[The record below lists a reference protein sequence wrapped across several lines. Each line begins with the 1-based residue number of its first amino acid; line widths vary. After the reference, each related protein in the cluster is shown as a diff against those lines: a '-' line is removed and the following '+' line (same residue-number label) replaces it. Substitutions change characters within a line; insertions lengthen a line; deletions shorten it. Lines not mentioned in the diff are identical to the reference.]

1 MFFQNNSLK
10 NSKIKTPKK
19 KRKKACKTWV
29 IGKFVNFLP
38 MSNFSGK
45 YGSKIHTKPQSQL
58 DGVDGT

>member
-1 MFFQNNSLK
+1 MK
-10 NSKIKTPKK
+10 KSKIKTPKK

-29 IGKFVNFLP
+29 IEKFVNFLP